1 MKTNRNAVLK
11 RSAWLSVMALVAS
24 LHLAESAQ
32 AQATSRPPE
41 RMTYQGFIA
50 GSDGVALGNT
60 APKNY
65 DVIFRIYDGEGS
77 NTPLW
82 GEQQTV
88 TVDKGY
94 FSVLLGEGA
103 AVPGTPN
110 AGVTLSS
117 LFNSATA
124 SDRYVSFT
132 VKGVG
137 SGGTDIEILPRVR
150 LMSSPYAFLAN
161 RSLAATKLVQD
172 DAAGTDLLTT
182 SGNAANLNGT
192 LSVQGDT
199 TISGRL
205 NIWGGNAIQLGAGI
219 PGKEGSAGQ
228 IGYGTHSGGESLD
241 IVGAGTTAA
250 NRKVRFYG
258 EGGIFLGGPVTA
270 GTIEANV
277 VSSAAVTAIGGIVGQ
292 DVSAHGYLSAGVG
305 VQVAGTG
312 SIVLGIGRTKAY
324 PLNGSIMYTPLVAG
338 GDDTLLIQG
347 GGNAVATRSV
357 TMLADGGFNL
367 WGPLLTGAGASGAIR
382 LGQGSPQKEYSA
394 GSIGYQMYSTGLDI
408 VGAGNTVNNRQI
420 YLHTQ
425 GGLTVQGPTGIGG
438 APDLDFPF
446 RVYYTSGT
454 TLYSAHFASLIGC
467 SAVVQFSDRRIKDVT
482 GTSASAQDLETLRK
496 IRVTDYRMKD
506 AGYKDERNHK
516 GVIAQELQP
525 LLPDAVTQTVNVIP
539 NIQQDAASVEW
550 AEAQKIVTV
559 RLGSGHGISVGNR
572 VRLKVDGK
580 IREVVAASIPD
591 EKSFT
596 YTGSVEA
603 PTAIR
608 VIGREVKDFLSV
620 DYQQINMTAVSALQE
635 VDRRLQAVDQRV
647 QEVEKRE
654 ARVTE
659 LEAKMARLADLEKKA
674 ARVEN
679 LERDMA
685 ELRKLVAGM
694 QAAKD
699 KTESASVSPASPSVS
714 VVTAR

>member
-60 APKNY
+60 APRNY

-124 SDRYVSFT
+124 SERYVSFT

-137 SGGTDIEILPRVR
+137 SGGADIEILPRVR

-161 RSLAATKLVQD
+161 RALAATRLVQD

-182 SGNAANLNGT
+182 SGNAATLNGT
-192 LSVQGDT
+192 LRVQGAT
-199 TISGRL
+199 TVNGTL
-205 NIWGGNAIQLGAGI
+205 NILGANVIGLGVGI

-250 NRKVRFYG
+250 NRKVRFYA
-258 EGGIFLGGPVTA
+258 EGGIFLGGPVT
-270 GTIEANV
+270 GSTLN
-277 VSSAAVTAIGGIVGQ
+277 
-292 DVSAHGYLSAGVG
+292 LSNDINISGNIRSRG
-305 VQVAGTG
+305 
-312 SIVLGIGRTKAY
+312 LGIILGENRTKAY
-324 PLNGSIMYTPLVAG
+324 DLNGSILYTDFLGKDSLV
-338 GDDTLLIQG
+338 LQG
-347 GGNAVATRSV
+347 GGNLIAERQV
-357 TMLADGGFNL
+357 TIYAEGGCTVVGGLNVNGNGTFEL
-367 WGPLLTGAGASGAIR
+367 GRGLTKGLDNG
-382 LGQGSPQKEYSA
+382 K
-394 GSIGYQMYSTGLDI
+394 IGYGIFTANALDI
-408 VGAGNTVNNRQI
+408 VGGGTTQAARRTQIHGNVVLQGI
-420 YLHTQ
+420 Q
-425 GGLTVQGPTGIGG
+425 GGSLFPLDIGG
-438 APDLDFPF
+438 FQTGSLVGL
-446 RVYYTSGT
+446 RVNAAMQ
-454 TLYSAHFASLIGC
+454 AHSYQTI
-467 SAVVQFSDRRIKDVT
+467 SDRRTKDIV
-482 GTSASAQDLETLRK
+482 GTSGHPQDLETLRG
-496 IRVTDYRMKD
+496 IRVVDYRWKTHPNNQ
-506 AGYKDERNHK
+506 RRLVK
-516 GVIAQELQP
+516 GVIAQELLSVMPEAISVSSSTVPCVPVQATRVEWQGTDKP
-525 LLPDAVTQTVNVIP
+525 LHVEFSEGHGLNGGERIHLEVDGHRIETSVNDVPDA
-539 NIQQDAASVEW
+539 
-550 AEAQKIVTV
+550 
-559 RLGSGHGISVGNR
+559 
-572 VRLKVDGK
+572 
-580 IREVVAASIPD
+580 
-591 EKSFT
+591 KS
-596 YTGSVEA
+596 
-603 PTAIR
+603 IR
-608 VIGREVKDFLSV
+608 VSALDMAAQPKAVVLIGREVKDFLSV
-620 DYQQINMTAVSALQE
+620 DYQQIYMTAISALQE
-635 VDRRLQAVDQRV
+635 LDRRLQGVDQRV

-659 LEAKMARLADLEKKA
+659 LEAKMARMADLEKKA

-694 QAAKD
+694 QATKER
-699 KTESASVSPASPSVS
+699 TESASVSPASPSVS